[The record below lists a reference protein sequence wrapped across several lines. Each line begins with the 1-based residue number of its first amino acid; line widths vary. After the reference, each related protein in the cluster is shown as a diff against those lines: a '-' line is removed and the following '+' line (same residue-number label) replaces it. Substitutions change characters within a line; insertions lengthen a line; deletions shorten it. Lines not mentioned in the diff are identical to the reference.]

1 MRSYFTVGY
10 KIFCFFKKLIFP
22 FLDEGTFQECGAG
35 EGERRGSQALEIF
48 LGGGF
53 HIKRGEVNI
62 SGGLIPWRILCIKQ
76 W

>member
-1 MRSYFTVGY
+1 M
-10 KIFCFFKKLIFP
+10 
-22 FLDEGTFQECGAG
+22 DEGTFQECGAG